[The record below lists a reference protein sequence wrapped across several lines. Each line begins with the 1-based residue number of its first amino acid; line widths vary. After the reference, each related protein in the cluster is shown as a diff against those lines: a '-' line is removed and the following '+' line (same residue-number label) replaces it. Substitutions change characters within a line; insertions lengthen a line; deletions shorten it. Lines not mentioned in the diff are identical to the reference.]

1 MSVASP
7 TPTPT
12 PPPPSPWYRRGVGQ
26 ALTTTAR
33 FLLHQ
38 WLLIGIGVVCVLAY
52 YFPNVAKN
60 GGIIRSEYS
69 VLYGAMA
76 LIFLISGLSVPREKL
91 FRHLLNWRL
100 HVLVQGISFLF
111 IPALML
117 AVVHMILA
125 GDPHAH
131 IDRAVLAGYVFLACI
146 PTTIASNVVMTRSA
160 GGDDAAAL
168 VEVII
173 ANFLGPFVTAGWT
186 MTLLPA
192 DPAFDPWRASA
203 DGDLSAMYRDVF
215 KQLGLAVLLP
225 LVVGQLVRWTWPD
238 RTAWVLQTF
247 KLPKLSTACLLLLIW
262 STFSSCFATGA
273 LQTLS
278 AQTIIFVTLF
288 NIALYIFMTAVC
300 FLFSRPPAC
309 LASLAIPI
317 PVPAFLPRFM
327 DAENPG
333 GDGGEKPR
341 MVEFRPFRPMD
352 PKEAIAVC
360 FCAPAK
366 SNALGIP
373 LLYAMW
379 GSLELYLK
387 AKTSVPVL
395 LFTTEQICVAHFFVH
410 WFRKWRVRVEGV
422 QFGDAEGEGDTEGGA
437 RRGGDGSEQEGVGSG
452 LVAADATGKRAAVE
466 NGGWREKDA
475 STLV

>member
-7 TPTPT
+7 TPTP
-12 PPPPSPWYRRGVGQ
+12 PPSPPWYRRGVGQ

-33 FLLHQ
+33 FLLRQ

-117 AVVHMILA
+117 AVVHIILV

-300 FLFSRPPAC
+300 FIFSRPPAF

-317 PVPAFLPRFM
+317 PVPAFLSRFISA
-327 DAENPG
+327 AENPG
-333 GDGGEKPR
+333 EDDGAKR
-341 MVEFRPFRPMD
+341 RKVVEFRPFRPMD

-422 QFGDAEGEGDTEGGA
+422 QLGDAEGSGEGEGSK
-437 RRGGDGSEQEGVGSG
+437 REGVGSG
-452 LVAADATGKRAAVE
+452 SVAEEVTGKGGTVE